1 MKQVFGRTNIKVP
14 DRWLRL
20 IADEDPSALARATL
34 EAGLPLDVSSQPAL
48 WGGHLRREPAFE
60 STLIM
65 ARSSTDFERA
75 ADQEHVVHLIHAHL
89 IEVLSS
95 LGRPQLDFY
104 FVRIRQRLQE
114 FQINGILQALEM
126 AREDGLIRFQG
137 LAAEASALVVRSVW
151 QGHDGF
157 EALLASDKTVA
168 ELVPI
173 AMERRVGVL
182 YEGQVGEPRLISV
195 RSVAD
200 VEAVVGP
207 ARV

>member
-1 MKQVFGRTNIKVP
+1 MKQVFGRTNIEVP
-14 DRWLRL
+14 ERWLRL
-20 IADEDPSALARATL
+20 IAGADTSGLAAAALAT
-34 EAGLPLDVSSQPAL
+34 GLPLDVSSQPAL

-60 STLIM
+60 STLVM

-75 ADQEHVVHLIHAHL
+75 SDESNVVHLVHAHL

-95 LGRPQLDFY
+95 LGRQQLDFY
-104 FVRIRQRLQE
+104 FVRVRQRLQE
-114 FQINGILQALEM
+114 YQINGVLQALEM
-126 AREDGLIRFQG
+126 AREDGLVRFQG

-157 EALLASDKTVA
+157 EAILVGDESAP
-168 ELVPI
+168 ELQPI
-173 AMERRVGVL
+173 ANERRVGVL
-182 YEGQVGEPRLISV
+182 HEGTSGEPRLISV
-195 RSVAD
+195 RTVAD